1 MGIFD
6 LFKKKDN
13 LIQESSPQSTYS
25 RPKKTVS
32 NSIASLPPKIQDI
45 ISAASLGLMC
55 AQNGNQRMEQESLFM
70 MFNLVQDSC
79 SQMLQIPNDQCNIV
93 GSAFSLLLSYRQ
105 IRENEDLARAIADY
119 AFYALTKA
127 IKADPSNE
135 ILHVKRLSVLAE
147 TRDLFYYTIANAMEL
162 PDYNPLGFFAS
173 MPLMI
178 RTNGYLFAIV
188 KYDLSFMTKTN
199 YDGPIGDLI
208 SAATK
213 AMSNKSDKDGS
224 EYIEKIMVYLT
235 DTFKKY

>member
-1 MGIFD
+1 
-6 LFKKKDN
+6 
-13 LIQESSPQSTYS
+13 
-25 RPKKTVS
+25 
-32 NSIASLPPKIQDI
+32 
-45 ISAASLGLMC
+45 
-55 AQNGNQRMEQESLFM
+55 
-70 MFNLVQDSC
+70 
-79 SQMLQIPNDQCNIV
+79 
-93 GSAFSLLLSYRQ
+93 
-105 IRENEDLARAIADY
+105 
-119 AFYALTKA
+119 
-127 IKADPSNE
+127 
-135 ILHVKRLSVLAE
+135 
-147 TRDLFYYTIANAMEL
+147 MEL